1 MSAIKIEKRFELKIL
16 DTTLR
21 DGEQTPG
28 VSLTSEA
35 KLAIARKLDEFG
47 VDIIEAG
54 SAITSPGEQAAIKAI
69 ANAGLS
75 AEICSFTRIVESD
88 IDVALSCE
96 VDSIHLV
103 VPTSDL
109 HIEQKLKKTREQVL
123 EMVGKCVDYAKAH
136 GLIVELSAEDGSR
149 TGLDFLKTVLKTGTD
164 HKIDRACVCDTVG
177 IMTPEKI
184 FDMYSELSKYLKV
197 PLAVHCHD
205 DFGLAAANS
214 LSAIR
219 AGASEVHCTV
229 NGLGERAGNAALEE
243 VVMGLL
249 VLYGKKLRL
258 RTDKLYELSQIVQ
271 RLSGINVAATKSIVG
286 GNAFTHKSGIH
297 VDGILKNPETYEP
310 LLPSMVGRSRVIAF
324 GKHAGAHGVES
335 KLKEFGFEV
344 DAPTLR
350 EIVQRIKEIGD
361 RGKTVTDADL
371 MAITETLLCRSKQ
384 KIFEV
389 TDVVVTSGKK
399 ITPTATIHLKV
410 GDKSIV
416 ETAAGN
422 GPVDAAINAI
432 SKVMKGAGDFTL
444 EEYHVDAITGGTDA
458 LVDVVVKVRKGDRA
472 VTARGAGTDIIL
484 ASVDAMAEAIN
495 RLMV

>member
-1 MSAIKIEKRFELKIL
+1 MKIL

-28 VSLTSEA
+28 VSLTPEA

-54 SAITSPGEQAAIKAI
+54 SAVTSPGEQAAIKAI

-88 IDVALSCE
+88 IDVALACE

-109 HIEQKLKKTREQVL
+109 HIEQKLKKSREQVL
-123 EMVGKCVDYAKAH
+123 EMVGKSVDYAKAH
-136 GLIVELSAEDGSR
+136 GLLVELSAEDGSR
-149 TGLDFLKTVLKTGTD
+149 TGIDFLRTVFKKGLE
-164 HKIDRACVCDTVG
+164 HRIDRACVCDTVG
-177 IMTPEKI
+177 IMAPEKI
-184 FDMYSELSKYLKV
+184 FDLYSELSKSIKV

-205 DFGLAAANS
+205 DLGLAVANS

-243 VVMGLL
+243 VVMGLSL
-249 VLYGKKLRL
+249 LYGKKLKVKKERI
-258 RTDKLYELSQIVQ
+258 YELSQLVQ
-271 RLSGINVAATKSIVG
+271 RLTGINISPNKSIVG

-310 LLPSMVGRSRVIAF
+310 LQPSMVGRRRVFAL

-335 KLKEFGFEV
+335 KLKEFGFDV
-344 DAPTLR
+344 DSQTLR
-350 EIVQRIKEIGD
+350 EIVQRVKEMGD

-371 MAITETLLCRSKQ
+371 MAITETLLGRSKQ

-399 ITPTATIHLKV
+399 ITPTATIHLKT
-410 GDKSIV
+410 GDRELV

-432 SKVMKGAGDFTL
+432 SKVMKGAGDFAL

-484 ASVDAMAEAIN
+484 ASVDAMVEAIN
-495 RLMV
+495 RLMI